1 MTKTF
6 LTAIIG
12 LLLITS
18 AQNATGQIFTGG
30 NIGFNF
36 DNNGS
41 VFDASPIVGYRIN
54 KLEAGL
60 APFLTYTM
68 PNEGDNQ
75 YLFGNRVFSKYH
87 IAKGLFL
94 HAEFEAVNYPVP
106 ELETREWSMGL
117 PLGAGYEQK
126 IGVVRVHASILY
138 DLLLDETTGKKNP
151 IYRGGIVYDF

>member
-1 MTKTF
+1 MKNYWFTLF
-6 LTAIIG
+6 LG
-12 LLLITS
+12 FLLIS
-18 AQNATGQIFTGG
+18 SSQKSSGQLFTGG

-36 DNNGS
+36 DNYGT

-68 PNEGDNQ
+68 PNEGDNE

-87 IAKGLFL
+87 VAKGLFL

-106 ELETREWSMGL
+106 ETETRKWSVGL

-126 IGVVRVHASILY
+126 IGKIRVHASVLY
-138 DLLLDETTGKKNP
+138 DVLLDEDTGKKNP